1 MIAAGDAM
9 VPAWVLAAAVAWP
22 AAART
27 MGGACLMAAVIA
39 RPVAAQLPDVER
51 ADETAAEQAY
61 LDETARHLMD
71 GARAS
76 RDSALSDI
84 ESYTALV
91 RERGSAEM
99 SVLVRDRPVYRFET
113 ATRVRW
119 SRDGPT
125 VLRVLGSRM
134 GIGGQRLRPRQPE
147 GIAARFA
154 ADPLLDPFGLYIVS
168 GFGSESRKS
177 WFVPSVTPLDDDA
190 ERFYQFR
197 SGDTI
202 SVTLAGGRSV
212 RAVAVTASPRFRDLG
227 LVFAV
232 MWIEPETFGLVRTIY
247 RPAKPMESE
256 VSFRFGGEWDGGIG
270 VVVEGGEIEGV
281 EARPPPGPSLIE
293 RMVNYGYDALSP
305 RMEMGVS
312 AVVVDYA
319 LWNFRYWLPRRAGF
333 ARYGHAGDELDAE
346 YSETITVQAL
356 HDWDFE
362 VEEVSTRD
370 ETAADP
376 GATAGELVRAW
387 REEGDTVEVSDA
399 SEPDSGTVVIRP
411 RDWRALAESDLLPPS
426 IWEERETGIYAGE
439 LEETSGLL
447 DAIGIAGAPADAE
460 GARVDRGIG
469 PWSFDPPILAPGL
482 LRYNPVEGLSA
493 GTRLLRRFPWG
504 WGALTVRTATR
515 RAEPNIDFSLEH
527 VGSGPRVRLSVYH
540 TLRETGGRVA
550 GQRPERLELGA
561 DSSWYYVARGAA
573 LQLLP
578 ARDKR
583 FWTSLRL
590 FSETT
595 TTLDGDARRRTGA
608 DVYWRPW
615 WGGLTGRRV
624 NGGADVSLRGLLGD
638 FPTVRLS
645 VMGGLVVPLAAGL
658 SVALEAGGANIWG
671 DPAPEE
677 TWRLGGSGDWL
688 RGYPRVVLHGSEVWR
703 SRAELQRK
711 ISLLAVS
718 VFHDWA
724 SVDGGS
730 LQSAGVG
737 ISIFNGFVRADLGRP
752 LSPWYETG
760 GAGPHS
766 PGWQGHLRAFAP
778 F

>member
-1 MIAAGDAM
+1 MASRKIAAGHA
-9 VPAWVLAAAVAWP
+9 PAAACLLAAGVAWP
-22 AAART
+22 AAAQVPDAEYGR
-27 MGGACLMAAVIA
+27 GAAASQV
-39 RPVAAQLPDVER
+39 
-51 ADETAAEQAY
+51 Y
-61 LDETARHLMD
+61 LDEAARHLME
-71 GARAS
+71 GARAA
-76 RDSALSDI
+76 RASALSDI

-91 RERGSAEM
+91 RERYSAEM
-99 SVLVRDRPVYRFET
+99 SVLVRDRPILRFES

-119 SRDGPT
+119 ARHGPT

-134 GIGGQRLRPRQPE
+134 AIGGQRLRPRQAE

-154 ADPLLDPFGLYIVS
+154 ADPLLDPFGLFIVS
-168 GFGSESRKS
+168 GFGSESGKS

-202 SVTLAGGRSV
+202 SVSLAGGRSV
-212 RAVAVTASPRFRDLG
+212 RAVSVTASPRFRDLA

-232 MWIEPETFGLVRTIY
+232 LWIEPETFGVVRTIY

-270 VVVEGGEIEGV
+270 VVIEGDAMEGV
-281 EARPPPGPSLIE
+281 EAAPPPGPSLIE
-293 RMVNYGYDALSP
+293 RIVNYGYNALTP
-305 RMEMGVS
+305 RMELGVS

-319 LWNFRYWLPRRAGF
+319 LWDFRYWLPRRAGF
-333 ARYGHAGDELDAE
+333 ARYGHAGDEFDAE
-346 YSETITVQAL
+346 YSETITVQGL

-362 VEEVSTRD
+362 IEEVSTRD
-370 ETAADP
+370 AMAAGP
-376 GATAGELVRAW
+376 GSTTEAVVRAW
-387 REEGDTVEVSDA
+387 REEGDTVEVNDG
-399 SEPDSGTVVIRP
+399 SEPDSGTVVIMP
-411 RDWRALAESDLLPPS
+411 RDWRSLAASDLLPPS
-426 IWEERETGIYAGE
+426 IWEERETGVYAGE
-439 LEETSGLL
+439 LDETAGLL
-447 DAIGIAGAPADAE
+447 DSIGIAGPPADAE
-460 GARVDRGIG
+460 GARVDRGTG
-469 PWSFDPPILAPGL
+469 PWSFDPPILAPHL

-493 GTRLLRRFPWG
+493 GTRVRRSFPWG

-515 RAEPNIDFSLEH
+515 RAEPNIDLSVEH
-527 VGSGPRVRLSVYH
+527 GRSGPRVRFSLYH
-540 TLRETGGRVA
+540 TLREAGGRVA
-550 GQRPERLELGA
+550 GRRPERLAPGA

-595 TTLDGDARRRTGA
+595 TTLYGDTRRRTGA

-624 NGGADVSLRGLLGD
+624 NGGADISLHGLFGD
-638 FPTVRLS
+638 FPSVRLS
-645 VMGGLVVPLAAGL
+645 VMGGLVIPLPAGL
-658 SVALEAGGANIWG
+658 SAALEAGGANIRG

-677 TWRLGGSGDWL
+677 VWRLGGSGEWL
-688 RGYPRVVLHGSEVWR
+688 RGYPRVVLRGSEVWR

-724 SVDGGS
+724 SVDGSS

-737 ISIFNGFVRADLGRP
+737 VSVFNGFLRADLARP
-752 LSPWYETG
+752 LSPWYEEG
-760 GAGPHS
+760 ISVPGSPHTDIDQAHQ
-766 PGWQGHLRAFAP
+766 PRWQWHLRALAP

>member
-1 MIAAGDAM
+1 
-9 VPAWVLAAAVAWP
+9 
-22 AAART
+22 
-27 MGGACLMAAVIA
+27 
-39 RPVAAQLPDVER
+39 
-51 ADETAAEQAY
+51 
-61 LDETARHLMD
+61 
-71 GARAS
+71 
-76 RDSALSDI
+76 
-84 ESYTALV
+84 
-91 RERGSAEM
+91 
-99 SVLVRDRPVYRFET
+99 
-113 ATRVRW
+113 
-119 SRDGPT
+119 
-125 VLRVLGSRM
+125 
-134 GIGGQRLRPRQPE
+134 
-147 GIAARFA
+147 
-154 ADPLLDPFGLYIVS
+154 
-168 GFGSESRKS
+168 
-177 WFVPSVTPLDDDA
+177 
-190 ERFYQFR
+190 
-197 SGDTI
+197 
-202 SVTLAGGRSV
+202 
-212 RAVAVTASPRFRDLG
+212 
-227 LVFAV
+227 
-232 MWIEPETFGLVRTIY
+232 
-247 RPAKPMESE
+247 
-256 VSFRFGGEWDGGIG
+256 
-270 VVVEGGEIEGV
+270 
-281 EARPPPGPSLIE
+281 
-293 RMVNYGYDALSP
+293 MVNYGYSALSP

-370 ETAADP
+370 GTAAGP
-376 GATAGELVRAW
+376 EPTAEEVVRAW
-387 REEGDTVEVSDA
+387 REEGDTVEVGDA
-399 SEPDSGTVVIRP
+399 SEPDSGTVV
-411 RDWRALAESDLLPPS
+411 
-426 IWEERETGIYAGE
+426 T
-439 LEETSGLL
+439 
-447 DAIGIAGAPADAE
+447 
-460 GARVDRGIG
+460 
-469 PWSFDPPILAPGL
+469 WSFDPPFLAPGL

-550 GQRPERLELGA
+550 GQRPERLEPGA

-578 ARDKR
+578 ARDQR

-624 NGGADVSLRGLLGD
+624 NGGADVSLRGLFGD

-645 VMGGLVVPLAAGL
+645 VMGGLVVPLPAGL

-677 TWRLGGSGDWL
+677 AWRLGGSGDWL
-688 RGYPRVVLHGSEVWR
+688 RGYPRVVLRGSEVWR
-703 SRAELQRK
+703 SRAELQRR
-711 ISLLAVS
+711 ISLLTAS

-724 SVDGGS
+724 PVDGGG

-752 LSPWYETG
+752 LSPWYDTG

-766 PGWQGHLRAFAP
+766 PGWKGHLRAFAP

>member
-1 MIAAGDAM
+1 MVSRVIAAARTAGGACL
-9 VPAWVLAAAVAWP
+9 LAAAVA
-22 AAART
+22 
-27 MGGACLMAAVIA
+27 G
-39 RPVAAQLPDVER
+39 PVAAQLPDIER
-51 ADETAAEQAY
+51 AGDAATGQVY
-61 LDETARHLMD
+61 LDETARYLME
-71 GARAS
+71 GARAE

-91 RERGSAEM
+91 RERGSAET
-99 SVLVRDRPVYRFET
+99 SVLVRDRPVFRFET

-134 GIGGQRLRPRQPE
+134 AIGGQRLRPRQPE

-154 ADPLLDPFGLYIVS
+154 ADPLLDPFGLFIVS
-168 GFGSESRKS
+168 GFGSESGKS

-202 SVTLAGGRSV
+202 SVSLAGGRSV
-212 RAVAVTASPRFRDLG
+212 RAVSVTASPRFRDLG

-256 VSFRFGGEWDGGIG
+256 MSFRFGGDWDGGIG
-270 VVVEGGEIEGV
+270 LVVEGGAMDDV

-293 RMVNYGYDALSP
+293 RIVNYGYDALTP
-305 RMEMGVS
+305 RMELGVS

-319 LWNFRYWLPRRAGF
+319 LWDFRHWLPRRANF
-333 ARYGHAGDELDAE
+333 ARYVHAGDERDAE
-346 YSETITVQAL
+346 YSETFTVQAR

-362 VEEVSTRD
+362 IEEVSTRD
-370 ETAADP
+370 GTASRP
-376 GATAGELVRAW
+376 GPTAEEVAQAW
-387 REEGDTVEVSDA
+387 RGEGDTVEVADA
-399 SEPDSGTVVIRP
+399 SEPDSGTVVIMP
-411 RDWRALAESDLLPPS
+411 RDWRVGAESDLLPPS
-426 IWEERETGIYAGE
+426 IWEERETGVYAGE
-439 LEETSGLL
+439 LDETSELL
-447 DAIGIAGAPADAE
+447 DAVGIAGAPADAE
-460 GARVDRGIG
+460 GARVDPGIS
-469 PWSFDPPILAPGL
+469 PWSFDPPILAPKL
-482 LRYNPVEGLSA
+482 LRYNPVEGFSA
-493 GTRLLRRFPWG
+493 GTRLLRGFPWG

-527 VGSGPRVRLSVYH
+527 GGSSPRVRLSLYH
-540 TLRETGGRVA
+540 TLRETGGRMA
-550 GQRPERLELGA
+550 GRRPERLQPGA

-573 LQLLP
+573 LQLFP
-578 ARDKR
+578 ARDER
-583 FWTSLRL
+583 PWTSLRL

-595 TTLDGDARRRTGA
+595 TTLHGETRRRTGA
-608 DVYWRPW
+608 DAYLRPW
-615 WGGLTGRRV
+615 WGGLTGHRV
-624 NGGADVSLRGLLGD
+624 NGGVDASLHGLFGD
-638 FPTVRLS
+638 FPSVRLS
-645 VMGGLVVPLAAGL
+645 VMGSLVVPLPAGL

-677 TWRLGGSGDWL
+677 IWRLGGSGEWL
-688 RGYPRVVLHGSEVWR
+688 RGYPRVVLRGSEVWR

-711 ISLLAVS
+711 ISLFAVS
-718 VFHDWA
+718 VFHDRA
-724 SVDGGS
+724 SVDGAS

-737 ISIFNGFVRADLGRP
+737 VSILNGFLRADLGRP
-752 LSPWYETG
+752 LSPWRGIG
-760 GAGPHS
+760 GGGPHA
-766 PGWQGHLRAFAP
+766 PGWQGHLRALAP

>member
-1 MIAAGDAM
+1 MIAAADVM
-9 VPAWVLAAAVAWP
+9 VSAWVLAAAVAWP
-22 AAART
+22 AAAQ
-27 MGGACLMAAVIA
+27 
-39 RPVAAQLPDVER
+39 RPD
-51 ADETAAEQAY
+51 AEPEDDLSGSRVY
-61 LDETARHLMD
+61 LDETARYLMEGVRD
-71 GARAS
+71 A
-76 RDSALSDI
+76 RDSALSEI

-91 RERGSAEM
+91 RERR
-99 SVLVRDRPVYRFET
+99 SVEASLLVRDRPVLRFES

-119 SRDGPT
+119 SKDGPT

-134 GIGGQRLRPRQPE
+134 ALGGQRLKSRQPE

-154 ADPLLDPFGLYIVS
+154 ADPLLDPFGLFIVS

-202 SVTLAGGRSV
+202 SVSLADGRSV
-212 RAVAVTASPRFRDLG
+212 QAVGVTASPRFRDLG

-232 MWIEPETFGLVRTIY
+232 MWIEPETFGVVRAIY

-256 VSFRFGGEWDGGIG
+256 MSFRLGRDWDGGVG
-270 VVVEGGEIEGV
+270 LVVAGGAVEGV
-281 EARPPPGPSLIE
+281 RARPSPEPSLID
-293 RMVNYGYDALSP
+293 RIVNYGYEALTP
-305 RMEMGVS
+305 RMEVGVS
-312 AVVVDYA
+312 VVVDYT

-346 YSETITVQAL
+346 YSGVVTVQEL

-362 VEEVSTRD
+362 IEEVSTYD
-370 ETAADP
+370 ATAAGP
-376 GATAGELVRAW
+376 GPTAEELVRAW
-387 REEGDTVEVSDA
+387 REEGDTVEVNDA
-399 SEPDSGTVVIRP
+399 SEPDSGTVVITP
-411 RDWRALAESDLLPPS
+411 RDWRALAASDLLPPS
-426 IWEERETGIYAGE
+426 IWEEREIGVYAGE
-439 LEETSGLL
+439 LEETGRLL
-447 DAIGIAGAPADAE
+447 DSIGIAGAPADTDS
-460 GARVDRGIG
+460 ARIDRGTG
-469 PWSFDPPILAPGL
+469 PWSFDPPFLAPDL

-493 GTRLLRRFPWG
+493 GTRLLRGFPWG
-504 WGALTVRTATR
+504 WGALTVRAATR

-527 VGSGPRVRLSVYH
+527 GRSSPRVRFSLYH
-540 TLRETGGRVA
+540 TLREAGGGVA
-550 GQRPERLELGA
+550 GRRPERLEPGA

-578 ARDKR
+578 SRDER

-590 FSETT
+590 FSEKT
-595 TTLDGDARRRTGA
+595 TTLHGDTRTRTGA

-615 WGGLTGRRV
+615 WGGFTGRRV
-624 NGGADVSLRGLLGD
+624 NGGADVSLHGMFGD
-638 FPTVRLS
+638 FPSVRFS
-645 VMGGLVVPLAAGL
+645 VMGGLVIPLPAGL
-658 SVALEAGGANIWG
+658 SAALEAGGANIWG

-677 TWRLGGSGDWL
+677 VWRLGGSGDWL
-688 RGYPRVVLHGSEVWR
+688 RGYPFVVLRGSQVWR

-724 SVDGGS
+724 SVDGSS

-737 ISIFNGFVRADLGRP
+737 ISIFNGLLRADLGRP
-752 LSPWYETG
+752 LSPWHQTD
-760 GAGPHS
+760 GAGPHA